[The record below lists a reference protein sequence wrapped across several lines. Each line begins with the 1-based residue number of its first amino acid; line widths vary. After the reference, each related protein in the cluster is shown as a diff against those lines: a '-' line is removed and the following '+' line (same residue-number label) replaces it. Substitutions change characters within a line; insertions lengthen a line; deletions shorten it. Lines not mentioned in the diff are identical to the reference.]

1 MEQNFQP
8 SEEQQN
14 NIIRFDEPA
23 ATPASGVSQQHIYRA
38 TSSKKANRLAVNI
51 FEWLDV
57 VIASIIA
64 VVLIFTFVFRIAA
77 IDGDSMKN
85 TLFDKERVIISN
97 LFYEPKQGDI
107 VVISRNTDNSTTE
120 EDQQKPIIK
129 RVIATA
135 GQTVD
140 IDFTTG
146 NVTVDG
152 VVLHEEYIR
161 EPTHRQFDIEFPV
174 RVPENCIFVMGD
186 NRNESLDSRS
196 SQIGQNGMIDK
207 KYVLGHAVFRIFP
220 FNRIGTLK

>member
-14 NIIRFDEPA
+14 NVIRFDEPA
-23 ATPASGVSQQHIYRA
+23 ATPACDVSQQHIYRA

>member
-1 MEQNFQP
+1 MEQNFRP
-8 SEEQQN
+8 SEDRKN
-14 NIIRFDEPA
+14 NVIRFDEPVA
-23 ATPASGVSQQHIYRA
+23 DSALKTKQHIYRA
-38 TSSKKANRLAVNI
+38 VSSKKEHRLAASI
-51 FEWLDV
+51 FEWLDIIV
-57 VIASIIA
+57 ASIIA

-85 TLFDKERVIISN
+85 TLFNKERVIISN

-120 EDQQKPIIK
+120 GDQQKPIIK

-152 VVLHEEYIR
+152 VVLYEEYIR
-161 EPTHRQFDIEFPV
+161 ELTHRQFDIEFPV

-196 SQIGQNGMIDK
+196 SQIGQNGMIHK